1 MPQLNFYHNLTVCLK
16 ERLVGLKIRPLSILA
31 LKNHKLLK
39 INTLK
44 MNHKSKTIIGAIA
57 GDIIGSVYEAK
68 NIKAYRFPLFTSY
81 STFTDDSVMT
91 MAVVDA
97 VLNKKDFKET
107 IWTYGRKYPNRGY
120 GGMFRTWLKS
130 DNPQPYDSFGNGSA
144 MRVSPIGFAF
154 DTLEDVL
161 EAAKQSAEVSHNHS
175 EGIKGAQV
183 VAAAVFLARTGKS
196 KADIQTY
203 IETTFGYDLSFT
215 LDDIRPSYRFNAT
228 CQGSV
233 PQAIRAFLES
243 TNFEDAIRLA
253 ISIGGDS
260 DTIACIAGGVAT
272 AFYKNMPTHI
282 IDGIVA
288 KLPTEFLDLL
298 EQFDAKYA

>member
-1 MPQLNFYHNLTVCLK
+1 
-16 ERLVGLKIRPLSILA
+16 
-31 LKNHKLLK
+31 
-39 INTLK
+39 
-44 MNHKSKTIIGAIA
+44 MNQISKTIIGAIA

-81 STFTDDSVMT
+81 STFTDDSIMT
-91 MAVVDA
+91 MAVADA
-97 VLNKKDFKET
+97 VLNKKDFTKT

-144 MRVSPIGFAF
+144 MRVSPVGFAF
-154 DTLEDVL
+154 DTLSEVL
-161 EAAKQSAEVSHNHS
+161 EVAKQSAEVTHNHP
-175 EGIKGAQV
+175 EGIKGAQA

-196 KADIQTY
+196 KADIQAY
-203 IETTFGYDLSFT
+203 IETAFKYDLRFT
-215 LDDIRPSYRFNAT
+215 LDDIRPSYRFNVT

-243 TNFEDAIRLA
+243 TDFEDAVRLA

-260 DTIACIAGGVAT
+260 DTIACIAGGIAA
-272 AFYKNMPTHI
+272 AFYKDIPTAI
-282 IDGIVA
+282 IEGVVA
-288 KLPTEFLDLL
+288 KLPPEFLDLL